1 MTRLVARIG
10 VCCAVVV
17 TTAFAAVYLVKAVS
31 QLGDTATTNSVLSY
45 DDREIAGGN
54 SLIVDQ
60 TVAYEARRLIPEDAE
75 YRFIIG
81 SGLHKRTPLT
91 ENNAEGWFQYFLM
104 PRHPQPGANWIIC
117 YGCERAQIGGSSVVR
132 WHDEDG
138 ISIRQRR

>member
-1 MTRLVARIG
+1 
-10 VCCAVVV
+10 
-17 TTAFAAVYLVKAVS
+17 AAVYFVKTVS
-31 QLGDTATTNSVLSY
+31 QLGDTATTNSALSY

-54 SLIVDQ
+54 RLIVAQ
-60 TVAYEARRLIPEDAE
+60 TGAYAARRLMPEDAE

-91 ENNAEGWFQYFLM
+91 ENNAEGWFQSFLM
-104 PRHPQPGANWIIC
+104 PRPPQPGANWIIC

-138 ISIRQRR
+138 ISIR